1 MEKTKL
7 TKSLAFKTMLRLI
20 IVVIVVSLIAAA
32 VIGVIS
38 YANLVNEVRN
48 YTYEAALK
56 GSAVTSSDKEADD
69 NGIEKIFKHRKARRK
84 L

>member
-1 MEKTKL
+1 
-7 TKSLAFKTMLRLI
+7 MLRLI

-56 GSAVTSSDKEADD
+56 GTAVTSSDKEADD
-69 NGIEKIFKHRKARRK
+69 GY
-84 L
+84 